1 MYMTI
6 TEGNQEYKFKA
17 SAVTNILY
25 KRMFGS
31 DPTQIFQARAKK
43 LNDPKMKADLQ
54 KVIEIS
60 SLPEDDPKRLEVA
73 SEVAENTQIFELAQ
87 SLSDFSKQYG
97 YITFVKANNDPKD
110 VNKKLNVEDYT
121 VWLMQFD
128 DGFFKVHSSKF
139 KDLYDKNGRASS
151 VPKNQVV

>member
-1 MYMTI
+1 MGC
-6 TEGNQEYKFKA
+6 E
-17 SAVTNILY
+17 TNILY

-87 SLSDFSKQYG
+87 SLSDFSKQ
-97 YITFVKANNDPKD
+97 
-110 VNKKLNVEDYT
+110 
-121 VWLMQFD
+121 
-128 DGFFKVHSSKF
+128 
-139 KDLYDKNGRASS
+139 
-151 VPKNQVV
+151 